1 MYVLIEKITI
11 IVPVDQ
17 GTIWYR
23 CFEIS
28 LPGNEAL
35 ECLGLRRY
43 KGGWSQQQKNNI
55 QASCVGQLKSHKKWL
70 YLHYYHTKLTVKE
83 RNEW

>member
-1 MYVLIEKITI
+1 MYSSIEKLTI
-11 IVPVDQ
+11 IVRVDQ
-17 GTIWYR
+17 CTIWYR

-43 KGGWSQQQKNNI
+43 KGGWSQQQKTKFKLLALDNLNHT
-55 QASCVGQLKSHKKWL
+55 KSGFT
-70 YLHYYHTKLTVKE
+70 YITYHTKLTVKE